1 MLKLKLP
8 LFLMLMVVILAG
20 CSTSMMDEPVTLLN
34 QDNQEIS
41 FPQEKPTLF
50 FFITTYT

>member
-1 MLKLKLP
+1 MQKK
-8 LFLMLMVVILAG
+8 LMLLFVIFVFVLSACG
-20 CSTSMMDEPVTLLN
+20 QNQMEETVTLLDQN
-34 QDNQEIS
+34 KNEVS

>member
-1 MLKLKLP
+1 MKFKMLLL
-8 LFLMLMVVILAG
+8 LLISVVVISG
-20 CSTSMMDEPVTLLN
+20 CGSDKMSEPTTLLN
-34 QDNQEIS
+34 QNGEEVT

>member
-1 MLKLKLP
+1 MKRKRLYILIAFLLLLTGCGKEKLDGTIDLVDQNKK
-8 LFLMLMVVILAG
+8 
-20 CSTSMMDEPVTLLN
+20 EVT
-34 QDNQEIS
+34 

>member
-1 MLKLKLP
+1 M
-8 LFLMLMVVILAG
+8 LFLLLVSAIVIAG
-20 CSTSMMDEPVTLLN
+20 CGTDKLSEPTTLLN
-34 QDNQEIS
+34 QDQQEVT